1 MMETFHFHSDSPER
15 TRSAA
20 EALAP
25 SLRGGEVLA
34 LVGELGAGKTCFTQG
49 LARALGVPDPR
60 VVNSPTFVL
69 LNVYEGRLPI
79 YHFDAYRLADP
90 ETWLDLGA
98 EDLLYGGGVSIIEWA
113 DRVEEALPPDRLEI
127 RFEHA
132 GHSERELVFAPRGA
146 GAEELLRSAEQAL
159 RACGVT

>member
-1 MMETFHFHSDSPER
+1 MGTFHLHSDSPER
-15 TRSAA
+15 THSAA
-20 EALAP
+20 EGIAP

-34 LVGELGAGKTCFTQG
+34 LTGELGAGKTCFTQG
-49 LARALGVPDPR
+49 LARALDVADPR
-60 VVNSPTFVL
+60 AVNSPTFVL

-90 ETWLDLGA
+90 DTWLDLGA

-113 DRVEEALPPDRLEI
+113 DRVEEALPPNRLEI

-132 GHSERELVFAPRGA
+132 GPTERELTFTPMGA
-146 GAEELLRSAEQAL
+146 QAEELLKSAAQAL
-159 RACGVT
+159 RACQTT